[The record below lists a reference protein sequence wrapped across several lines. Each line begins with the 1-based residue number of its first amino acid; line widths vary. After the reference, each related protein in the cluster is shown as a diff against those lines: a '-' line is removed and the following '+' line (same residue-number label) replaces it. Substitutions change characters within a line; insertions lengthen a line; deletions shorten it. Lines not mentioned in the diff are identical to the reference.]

1 LGDGLFL
8 AGWAKAIN
16 PFVRNLQNNLQGSYF
31 QDYFKELRKH
41 DKVMF
46 EVENDQE
53 KVHLF
58 YSFLVVCASKS
69 SVEDSKSSLFS
80 GVGRDVLL
88 VDSSD

>member
-16 PFVRNLQNNLQGSYF
+16 PFVRHLQNNLQESYF

-41 DKVMF
+41 DKAIF

-53 KVHLF
+53 KVQLF
-58 YSFLVVCASKS
+58 YSFLVACASKS
-69 SVEDSKSSLFS
+69 SVEDSKSGLFS

>member
-16 PFVRNLQNNLQGSYF
+16 PFVRNLQNNLQESYF
-31 QDYFKELRKH
+31 QD
-41 DKVMF
+41 
-46 EVENDQE
+46 
-53 KVHLF
+53 
-58 YSFLVVCASKS
+58 FLVACPSKS
-69 SVEDSKSSLFS
+69 SAEDSKSGLFS